1 MPAHKMA
8 RWKCRAGSYDAA
20 LEAAT
25 EAERGNADG
34 KGTVRWFLAKLEEAF
49 AFEGGR
55 GGVNV
60 HNYGEKRS
68 KSNGSIETRL
78 TASGSSD
85 VLFSMRPSHIV
96 FTIKKAPILTELQL

>member
-1 MPAHKMA
+1 MA

-20 LEAAT
+20 LEAVT
-25 EAERGNADG
+25 KAERGDADG
-34 KGTVRWFLAKLEEAF
+34 KGVVRWFLPKLEEAF
-49 AFEGGR
+49 AFQGERGR
-55 GGVNV
+55 VNV

-85 VLFSMRPSHIV
+85 VLFPMEPCQIV
-96 FTIKKAPILTELQL
+96 FTIKKAPILVKLGRG